1 MVKNRKKYHVSPH
14 DDGWQVKMEGGKR
27 ATEVF
32 ETKDMAVDEAQNLAK
47 EQEPSQILIHG
58 QDGKIKEERTY
69 GQDPKR
75 TKG

>member
-14 DDGWQVKMEGGKR
+14 DEGWQVKSEGGTR
-27 ATEVF
+27 ASEVF
-32 ETKDMAVDEAQNLAK
+32 DTKDKAVDEAQNLAK
-47 EQEPSQILIHG
+47 KQEPSQILIHG
-58 QDGKIKEERTY
+58 QDGKIQEERTY